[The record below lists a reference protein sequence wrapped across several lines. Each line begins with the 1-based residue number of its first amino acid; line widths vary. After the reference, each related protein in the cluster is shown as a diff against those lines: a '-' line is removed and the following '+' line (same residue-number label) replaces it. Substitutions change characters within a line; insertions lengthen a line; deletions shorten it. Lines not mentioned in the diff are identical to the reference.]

1 MSEMD
6 INNLFSELAD
16 LGVCQS
22 GKRLWT
28 QSSKDLNMI
37 IKVWKRWPE
46 YLVEHSIQA
55 LPILRSFFSSDDLIE
70 RLVVDNIYLDH
81 SKDVELSSDNSVFFI
96 GDCNCHV
103 KVKDWGTVKIYC
115 FNKSS
120 LSIDCGFHSYV
131 NVECYNNTK
140 IDVACNNGACTVYS
154 YDDSDVKS
162 NGKVS
167 VVRKKIERGNV
178 FNGEEIQF

>member
-1 MSEMD
+1 MTID
-6 INNLFSELAD
+6 NLFAKLAD

-22 GKRLWT
+22 GRRLWN
-28 QSSKDLNMI
+28 QSEKDLDMI
-37 IKVWKRWPE
+37 IKVWKKWPE

-55 LPILRSFFSSDDLIE
+55 LPILRTFFSTDDLKR
-70 RLVVDNIYLDH
+70 RLAVDNIYIDND
-81 SKDVELSSDNSVFFI
+81 KEIELSSDNSVFFI

-115 FNKSS
+115 FNESS

-140 IDVACNNGACTVYS
+140 VDVICNNASCTVYS
-154 YDDSDVKS
+154 YDESEIKS
-162 NGKVS
+162 NEKVS
-167 VVRKKIERGNV
+167 VIPKKIERGNV
-178 FNGEEIQF
+178 FNGEEIYF